1 MTWNREDEEALVEKY
16 AANICIL
23 EPTVSRSAAL
33 HIARGMAI
41 AALHA
46 RISLRTIE
54 ALAGTRAERN
64 ANATVLRGKIPSE
77 PIGPWREAGDG
88 YARCYGDNEFLP
100 AATANVEAHIGR
112 WIVYQECN
120 ATFAFGSVY
129 ETRGG
134 GPSLAQRA
142 RDAADKAIE
151 SMSRCHPATPLATAD
166 PDAEAREKRATEDHD
181 LVRRA
186 VAYVVKREVSVHIV
200 PKMEDLIDAYTKVI
214 LDPVPTPEIP
224 WTYAPAYRV
233 DTESCGDG
241 RAVTYWRAEAAR
253 EKPGRAFNDILM
265 GVGATP
271 AEAEASVRANVASY
285 VERVAR

>member
-1 MTWNREDEEALVEKY
+1 MTWNREDEETLVEKY

-64 ANATVLRGKIPSE
+64 ANAIILRPKTPSE
-77 PIGPWREAGDG
+77 PIGPWRDAGDG

-100 AATANVEAHIGR
+100 AATANVEAHTGR

-134 GPSLAQRA
+134 GPPLAQRA
-142 RDAADKAIE
+142 RDAADEAIE
-151 SMSRCHPATPLATAD
+151 KMLAAAD
-166 PDAEAREKRATEDHD
+166 PDAEMRKKRAAEDRD

-186 VAYVVKREVSVHIV
+186 VTYVIEREVPATRAHGAREAFVNAYVQ
-200 PKMEDLIDAYTKVI
+200 AI
-214 LDPVPTPEIP
+214 LDPAPTPEIQ
-224 WTYAPAYRV
+224 WIYAPAYRV

-241 RAVTYWRAEAAR
+241 HTVTYWRAEATR
-253 EKPGRAFNDILM
+253 EKPGHTFNDIVM
-265 GVGATP
+265 GVGETP

-285 VERVAR
+285 VKQVAR

>member
-1 MTWNREDEEALVEKY
+1 MSWTHEDEEALVEKY

-64 ANATVLRGKIPSE
+64 ANATVLRPKIPSE

-88 YARCYGDNEFLP
+88 YARCYGDNEFQS
-100 AATANVEAHIGR
+100 AATANVEAHVGR
-112 WIVYQECN
+112 WVVYQECT

-129 ETRGG
+129 QTRGG
-134 GPSLAQRA
+134 EPPLAQRA
-142 RDAADKAIE
+142 RDAADEAIE
-151 SMSRCHPATPLATAD
+151 KMLAAD
-166 PDAEAREKRATEDHD
+166 PDAETRKRRATEDRD
-181 LVRRA
+181 LVQRA
-186 VAYVVKREVSVHIV
+186 VTYVIEREVPADRAHGAREAFVN
-200 PKMEDLIDAYTKVI
+200 AYIQAI

-233 DTESCGDG
+233 DTENCGDG
-241 RAVTYWRAEAAR
+241 HAVTYWRAEATR
-253 EKPGRAFNDILM
+253 EKPGHAFNDIIM

-271 AEAEASVRANVASY
+271 AEAEASARANVASH
-285 VERVAR
+285 VGRIAR